1 MSARVRPY
9 MIHEVAMSIRSLC
22 CRKLERRIAFHPGEP
37 ERMRIAPLRAAGVP
51 AGPSL

>member
-22 CRKLERRIAFHPGEP
+22 CRTLERKIAFHPGEP
-37 ERMRIAPLRAAGVP
+37 ERMRIAPLGVAAVP
-51 AGPSL
+51 GEPSL